1 MNKRK
6 HIEIINITKINY
18 IRENKLGE
26 RERVGGERERGGGR
40 ERERKGKRERMR
52 RGREIE
58 RDSEKF
64 ERERA
69 EKFRLKLKQING
81 PTNRSTSGHNDHG
94 NDCTRVIR
102 ECERCVSAERVCVRR
117 LLFFL
122 FIFGQPI

>member
-1 MNKRK
+1 
-6 HIEIINITKINY
+6 
-18 IRENKLGE
+18 
-26 RERVGGERERGGGR
+26 
-40 ERERKGKRERMR
+40 MR

-69 EKFRLKLKQING
+69 EKFRLKLKHING

-102 ECERCVSAERVCVRR
+102 CVSAERVCVRW